1 MKTVNFLYGKTT
13 LDLEVPDNTPVLT
26 SNIDELRSDKSG
38 YDIVAEAMEN
48 PIDSPRLFEL
58 AKGKPDCTIII
69 SDHTRPVP
77 SQDILPHMIHELRMG
92 NPDIQIT
99 LLVATGFHRQTTVE
113 ELRSKLGD
121 TLYKEFKD
129 HIIVHDA
136 HDPERNAKVGKLP
149 SGPDCIVD
157 KVALNASL
165 LVAEGFIE
173 AHFFAGF
180 SGGRKSVLPG
190 VCDAVTVMGNH
201 CSKFIDSPYARTGI
215 LDKNPFHED
224 MVAAAEMAHLAF
236 ICNVVIDEDKKTV
249 AAFAG
254 HFNSAHRKGV
264 DFLSNYCVVKPAPAD
279 IVITT
284 NGGYPLDQNAYQ
296 CSKGMSAGE
305 ATANPDAVMIMLAT
319 CSDGHGGEQYYR
331 SIAEAESAQAF
342 YDQCMATA
350 QEDTLPD
357 QWCAQIY
364 CRILCKHKVLFVA
377 EPEQEKMITDMKAE
391 YFPTLEA
398 AYAHARELKGE
409 DASLTCIPNG
419 ISVIVRD

>member
-1 MKTVNFLYGKTT
+1 
-13 LDLEVPDNTPVLT
+13 
-26 SNIDELRSDKSG
+26 
-38 YDIVAEAMEN
+38 
-48 PIDSPRLFEL
+48 
-58 AKGKPDCTIII
+58 
-69 SDHTRPVP
+69 
-77 SQDILPHMIHELRMG
+77 
-92 NPDIQIT
+92 
-99 LLVATGFHRQTTVE
+99 
-113 ELRSKLGD
+113 
-121 TLYKEFKD
+121 
-129 HIIVHDA
+129 
-136 HDPERNAKVGKLP
+136 
-149 SGPDCIVD
+149 
-157 KVALNASL
+157 
-165 LVAEGFIE
+165 
-173 AHFFAGF
+173 
-180 SGGRKSVLPG
+180 
-190 VCDAVTVMGNH
+190 
-201 CSKFIDSPYARTGI
+201 
-215 LDKNPFHED
+215 

>member
-92 NPDIQIT
+92 NPDIKIT

-121 TLYKEFKD
+121 TLYEEFKD

-173 AHFFAGF
+173 AHFSPVSRPDVRVSF
-180 SGGRKSVLPG
+180 REY
-190 VCDAVTVMGNH
+190 VM
-201 CSKFIDSPYARTGI
+201 
-215 LDKNPFHED
+215 L
-224 MVAAAEMAHLAF
+224 
-236 ICNVVIDEDKKTV
+236 
-249 AAFAG
+249 
-254 HFNSAHRKGV
+254 
-264 DFLSNYCVVKPAPAD
+264 
-279 IVITT
+279 
-284 NGGYPLDQNAYQ
+284 
-296 CSKGMSAGE
+296 
-305 ATANPDAVMIMLAT
+305 
-319 CSDGHGGEQYYR
+319 
-331 SIAEAESAQAF
+331 
-342 YDQCMATA
+342 
-350 QEDTLPD
+350 
-357 QWCAQIY
+357 
-364 CRILCKHKVLFVA
+364 
-377 EPEQEKMITDMKAE
+377 
-391 YFPTLEA
+391 
-398 AYAHARELKGE
+398 
-409 DASLTCIPNG
+409 
-419 ISVIVRD
+419 